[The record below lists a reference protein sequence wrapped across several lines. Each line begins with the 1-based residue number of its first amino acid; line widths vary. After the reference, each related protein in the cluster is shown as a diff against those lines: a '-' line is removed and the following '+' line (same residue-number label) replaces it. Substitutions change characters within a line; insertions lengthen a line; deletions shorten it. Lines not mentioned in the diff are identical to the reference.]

1 MRGISLN
8 FNGFFKK
15 DKFAAEI
22 LLSSS
27 GDRKGKE
34 KLGIFNNEEEIWDF
48 WKRKMRYGSKN
59 FPFAFKTYP
68 AVYNKNNL
76 L

>member
-48 WKRKMRYGSKN
+48 
-59 FPFAFKTYP
+59 
-68 AVYNKNNL
+68 
-76 L
+76 